1 MRFIDS
7 INIIVASGTGGDGC
21 SSFRREKHVPMGG
34 PDGGDGGRGGAVIFE
49 ASSSRNTLVDF
60 RFNKTYRGEDGQPGM
75 GRQMSGAAGNELILL
90 VPVGTVISDYDNED
104 QLADLHEDGMQF
116 KLPGGRGGLGNVH
129 FKSST
134 NRSPRKSTSGKPGM
148 ELRVLLELK
157 LIADVGL
164 LGFPNA
170 GKSTFLAAVSR
181 ARPKVAD
188 YPFTTLV
195 PQLGVVS
202 VDEGESF
209 VIADI
214 PGLIE
219 GAAQGAGL
227 GHQFLRH
234 IERCSIYLHL
244 ISPETEESDPLDR
257 IKKLN
262 AELGAYNPELLER
275 PQVIVLTKTDLLS
288 PQEREQWIARI
299 QELEKRP
306 VYSISSFAQ
315 SGLSTLTYDL
325 WRFLQNRAREARER
339 TERSRD
345 P

>member
-1 MRFIDS
+1 MRFVDS
-7 INIIVASGTGGDGC
+7 ININVASGTGGDGC

-34 PDGGDGGRGGAVIFE
+34 PDGGDGGRGGAVVFE
-49 ASSSRNTLVDF
+49 ASTSRNTLVDF

-75 GRQMSGAAGNELILL
+75 GRQMSGPAGKDIILL
-90 VPVGTVISDYDNED
+90 VPVGTVISDFENGDL
-104 QLADLHEDGMQF
+104 LADLSEEGMQF
-116 KLPGGRGGLGNVH
+116 KLPGGKGGLGNVH

-134 NRSPRKSTSGKPGM
+134 NRTPLKCTNGKPGM

-170 GKSTFLAAVSR
+170 GKSTFLSVMSR

-202 VDEGESF
+202 VDIGDSY

-219 GAAQGAGL
+219 GAADGAGL

-234 IERCSIYLHL
+234 IERCAIYLHL
-244 ISPETEESDPLDR
+244 VSPETEESDPIDRLKQLDAELKKYNASLLDR
-257 IKKLN
+257 
-262 AELGAYNPELLER
+262 
-275 PQVIVLTKTDLLS
+275 PQAIVLTKTDLLT
-288 PQEREQWIARI
+288 PEERDEWIQRI
-299 QELEKRP
+299 RSASKRP
-306 VYSISSFAQ
+306 VYTISSFAQ
-315 SGLSTLTYDL
+315 HGLKTLKYDL
-325 WRFLQNRAREARER
+325 WRFLQNQKEDQNSGQRRK
-339 TERSRD
+339 
-345 P
+345 

>member
-1 MRFIDS
+1 M
-7 INIIVASGTGGDGC
+7 
-21 SSFRREKHVPMGG
+21 PMGG
-34 PDGGDGGRGGAVIFE
+34 PDGGDGGRGGALIFE
-49 ASSSRNTLVDF
+49 ASTSRNTLVDF

-75 GRQMSGAAGNELILL
+75 GSQMSGAAGKELVLL
-90 VPVGTVISDYDNED
+90 VPVGTVVTDFETGDK
-104 QLADLHEDGMQF
+104 LADLHQQGMQF
-116 KLPGGRGGLGNVH
+116 KLPGGKGGLGNVH

-134 NRSPRKSTSGKPGM
+134 NRTPLKATTGKLGM

-170 GKSTFLAAVSR
+170 GKSTFLAAMSR

-188 YPFTTLV
+188 YPFTTLI
-195 PQLGVVS
+195 PQLGVVRI
-202 VDEGESF
+202 DEGESY

-219 GAAQGAGL
+219 GAADGAGL

-244 ISPETEESDPLDR
+244 VSPETEESDPLER
-257 IKKLN
+257 LQMLN
-262 AELGAYNPELLER
+262 DELEKYNDELLQR
-275 PQVIVLTKTDLLS
+275 PQAIVLTKTDLLTIE
-288 PQEREQWIARI
+288 EREEWVERI
-299 QELEKRP
+299 RTITNRP
-306 VYSISSFAQ
+306 VYTISSFTQ
-315 SGLSTLTYDL
+315 NGLKTLKYDL
-325 WRFLQNRAREARER
+325 WRFLQIRAQDAKLP
-339 TERSRD
+339 TETVAK